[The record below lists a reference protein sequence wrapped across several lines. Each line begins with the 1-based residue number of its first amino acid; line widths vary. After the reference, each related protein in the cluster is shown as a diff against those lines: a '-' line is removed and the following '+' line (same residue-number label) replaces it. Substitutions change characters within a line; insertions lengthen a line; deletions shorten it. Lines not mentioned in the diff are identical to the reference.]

1 NGIGIGFVTWVL
13 LRTACGRARDVH
25 PLRWVVAAGFV
36 VYFVR
41 GPLTAVVGGGASARP
56 LGRRATRSSGWPV
69 GAGGARRADERTR
82 HGRERT
88 RERRRAPRG
97 RRGAARAARGG
108 GPTAGAHRRRRARRR
123 ARPGPRRGPRGPR
136 ARPAV
141 PQLPDGRVR
150 GPGRRR

>member
-1 NGIGIGFVTWVL
+1 TTI
-13 LRTACGRARDVH
+13 
-25 PLRWVVAAGFV
+25 
-36 VYFVR
+36 Y
-41 GPLTAVVGGGASARP
+41 PLTLHAALPIS

-123 ARPGPRRGPRGPR
+123 ARSEEHTSELQSREK
-136 ARPAV
+136 
-141 PQLPDGRVR
+141 L
-150 GPGRRR
+150 